1 MGNAGPPVTTRRYR
15 DVNGYRD
22 VKEGATFTFVP
33 EF

>member
-1 MGNAGPPVTTRRYR
+1 MTTRRYR

-22 VKEGATFTFVP
+22 VKEGATFTLVP